1 MPHSA
6 RLNTSPTVRARESAS
21 SHPTPHTHRR
31 QRGLD
36 VVARTRWATTTGHHH
51 HDGRHSPGTRPTLT
65 SRHHL
70 PHVTPTDTGRSPR
83 HLPHVTACH
92 VHHHPPRPETPNTA
106 GTEDPQIHP
115 PPPQGGTPCANLI
128 LQSRTFV
135 NFLTLSR
142 PSSASL
148 ASFLLR
154 KGCKLRKTC
163 TKSPILSKRSEKIS
177 RFVDFPQV
185 RETFL

>member
-1 MPHSA
+1 M
-6 RLNTSPTVRARESAS
+6 RARESAS
-21 SHPTPHTHRR
+21 SHPTTHTHRR

-36 VVARTRWATTTGHHH
+36 DVASTRMALEWPPRQDTTTTTADTHQA
-51 HDGRHSPGTRPTLT
+51 PGT
-65 SRHHL
+65 RHHL
-70 PHVTPTDTGRSPR
+70 PHVTPTDTAGSPR
-83 HLPHVTACH
+83 HLPHVTTYH
-92 VHHHPPRPETPNTA
+92 VTHHPPRPETPNTA
-106 GTEDPQIHP
+106 GTADPQNHP

-128 LQSRTFV
+128 LHSRTFV